1 MKKLHLTFLNA
12 EGKKHKLIPKVAST
26 ELSGEAVEASMN
38 QFAELNLF
46 EKENVALYQ
55 GVDSAKYVETIETSL
70 FQK

>member
-1 MKKLHLTFLNA
+1 M
-12 EGKKHKLIPKVAST
+12 AST
-26 ELSGEAVEASMN
+26 ELSGEAVETAMN

-46 EKENVALYQ
+46 EKDNVALYQ